1 MGSEQWAAG
10 ASNYPSLGCL
20 TFCDH
25 QVVTKLSATKDR
37 YLDVNYHIK
46 KIFESLELLPEA
58 TIRKFRIVQ
67 QEGGRQ
73 VTRSVEHYN
82 LQMIIAVLSTTAV
95 LGHYFGIVNSGE
107 MWIMPLYA

>member
-73 VTRSVEHYN
+73 VTRSVDHYN
-82 LQMIIAVLSTTAV
+82 LQDKLFLSDYDRFILQLQEAKTKD
-95 LGHYFGIVNSGE
+95 S
-107 MWIMPLYA
+107 P